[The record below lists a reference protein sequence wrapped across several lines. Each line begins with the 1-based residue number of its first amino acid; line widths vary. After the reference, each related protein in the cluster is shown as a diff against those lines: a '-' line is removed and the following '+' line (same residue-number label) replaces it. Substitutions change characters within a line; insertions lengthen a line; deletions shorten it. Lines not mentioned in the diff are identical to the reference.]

1 MGNMTRIL
9 LVDDDVDLTTMLTRF
24 LSAQGLEVAT
34 AVDGREMEAALET
47 ALPDVVV
54 LDLMLPGEGGL
65 SLAAKLRTRYP
76 QLPVLMLSARS
87 DTIDKVLGLEMG
99 ADDYM
104 GKPFDPRELLA
115 RLRALMRR
123 ATAGASPTTVFSFG
137 DFRLDM
143 ASHTL
148 TRAGE
153 RIALTTGELTL
164 LHIFLRERGRV
175 LTRDQLAQA
184 AQGEE
189 RLPFERG
196 IDVRVARIRKKVED
210 NPLQPYWIRTVWGT
224 GYLFTA
230 EEK

>member
-1 MGNMTRIL
+1 MANMTKIL
-9 LVDDDVDLTTMLTRF
+9 LVDDDIELTGMLTRF
-24 LSAQGLEVAT
+24 LAAQGLQAST
-34 AVDGREMEAALET
+34 AVDGRELEAHLENDT
-47 ALPDVVV
+47 PDAIV

-65 SLAAKLRTRYP
+65 SIAAKLRTRYP

-87 DTIDKVLGLEMG
+87 DTVDRVLGLEIG

-115 RLRALMRR
+115 RLRALLRR
-123 ATAGASPTTVFSFG
+123 AAPTPPPTTVFSFG
-137 DFRLDM
+137 EFRLDM

-184 AQGEE
+184 VQGEE